1 MESEREAWM
10 LDSIQQYNDLYVFE
24 LQDPT
29 QVIEWIQDRS
39 VCVAGYDTKKRN
51 EILQLSLPP
60 KLCAGVRQG
69 LCPERDFR
77 VEHGGFS
84 NRPVH
89 QLKHV
94 SGTRLLVSA
103 GPPDASLL
111 VWRVGAEER
120 DTIELVSTIHS
131 PEETWPQIATSCSL
145 SPRLLHGS
153 QLNNVKIHDVETQKL
168 LFTLDSA
175 LTEPLSGLHLTD
187 SDTFVLCSARD
198 GCLWLGDW
206 RQRPALAGSSEVP
219 ASMGR
224 ASRWVMA
231 PGPGPDLSLSPTA
244 RLSSAGSLVLT
255 DLRDFNKPL
264 SCAEM
269 KLSSHSPNPEHL
281 CVARAPCSQ
290 GCLSV
295 SGFDGTV
302 HVYES
307 SAWTVASG
315 EVQPLFVHR
324 GHAVRDCD
332 DEPSAMVTKHVWH
345 PNRPHTILSAA
356 TDGSFHIWNWVQ
368 PSSHS

>member
-1 MESEREAWM
+1 KDYY
-10 LDSIQQYNDLYVFE
+10 LL
-24 LQDPT
+24 
-29 QVIEWIQDRS
+29 
-39 VCVAGYDTKKRN
+39 RN

-94 SGTRLLVSA
+94 SGTRGFHLLCDVSD
-103 GPPDASLL
+103 GRLL
-111 VWRVGAEER
+111 LIETIFSAVLWRT

-168 LFTLDSA
+168 L
-175 LTEPLSGLHLTD
+175 GLHLTD